1 MKKNKD
7 TLIWLWNLA
16 SPLHKKMVLL
26 VSGDVVFAASTV
38 LFVLLCRSI
47 IDQAIAGKIWETI
60 WSAIFLFFI
69 IISQFLFRLI
79 LNSVE
84 EYIRSSIG
92 LLMRKEELQELL
104 KKEYT
109 SIKTL
114 HSGEWMNRFFSDVQ
128 VVSDGIATILP
139 NLFNMLTRLICA
151 VTVLIFMEPFFAL
164 FFLITG
170 IFMSILTAFLRKKMK
185 QLHKDVQEKQG
196 KLQAFLQETIEHFL
210 LIRIFENEESTQRK
224 CEDLQQIHFRAQMK
238 RKEISIAANAGF
250 GLFIQV
256 GYLLTI
262 CWGAIGL
269 YYGSMTYGTL
279 TAVLQ
284 LVGQIQMP
292 ITGLSGILPKY
303 YGMIASAE
311 RAREL
316 YEFPEESQGEKEK
329 IQSLERIIFDHV
341 GFSYGKT
348 EVLKNV
354 SFQIEAGE
362 IVALTGISG
371 VGKSTIFMLLLG
383 IYSTQNGHIQIVS
396 DGKIFSPGKKTRQIF
411 TYVPQGHGIFSGS
424 ILENLRMADKNA
436 TEKEMEEAL
445 QIACADVFVKRL
457 WNGIN
462 TIVGENGAGLSEG
475 QCQRIAIAR
484 AVLSKAPVILLD
496 EATSALD
503 METERKILDNIT
515 KLKDRTCLLVTHRE
529 AALCI
534 CKKQILLK
542 DGNVIE
548 RSIETERRSE

>member
-1 MKKNKD
+1 
-7 TLIWLWNLA
+7 
-16 SPLHKKMVLL
+16 
-26 VSGDVVFAASTV
+26 
-38 LFVLLCRSI
+38 
-47 IDQAIAGKIWETI
+47 
-60 WSAIFLFFI
+60 
-69 IISQFLFRLI
+69 
-79 LNSVE
+79 
-84 EYIRSSIG
+84 
-92 LLMRKEELQELL
+92 
-104 KKEYT
+104 
-109 SIKTL
+109 
-114 HSGEWMNRFFSDVQ
+114 
-128 VVSDGIATILP
+128 
-139 NLFNMLTRLICA
+139 
-151 VTVLIFMEPFFAL
+151 
-164 FFLITG
+164 
-170 IFMSILTAFLRKKMK
+170 
-185 QLHKDVQEKQG
+185 
-196 KLQAFLQETIEHFL
+196 
-210 LIRIFENEESTQRK
+210 
-224 CEDLQQIHFRAQMK
+224 
-238 RKEISIAANAGF
+238 
-250 GLFIQV
+250 
-256 GYLLTI
+256 
-262 CWGAIGL
+262 
-269 YYGSMTYGTL
+269 
-279 TAVLQ
+279 
-284 LVGQIQMP
+284 
-292 ITGLSGILPKY
+292 
-303 YGMIASAE
+303 MIASAE

-424 ILENLRMADKNA
+424 VLENLRMADKNA

-457 WNGIN
+457 CNGIN

-515 KLKDRTCLLVTHRE
+515 KLKDRTCLLYTSD
-529 AALCI
+529 AA
-534 CKKQILLK
+534 
-542 DGNVIE
+542 DE
-548 RSIETERRSE
+548 